1 MFKNSDAAPVSAA
14 PIAPAA
20 PAAPTVQASNSHML
34 LPHDR
39 IPGPRLSLT
48 EFRTIYELTENVQ
61 TKLDENGY
69 NGSHTFR
76 FAELQDLKD
85 AGLKAGEI
93 AQMKDAIWRW
103 SLSA

>member
-1 MFKNSDAAPVSAA
+1 MFKNSDAAAPGPAA
-14 PIAPAA
+14 PG
-20 PAAPTVQASNSHML
+20 PAAPTVQAANSHML

-39 IPGPRLSLT
+39 IPGSRLTLAD
-48 EFRTIYELTENVQ
+48 FCAIYELTENIQ

-103 SLSA
+103 SLPASA